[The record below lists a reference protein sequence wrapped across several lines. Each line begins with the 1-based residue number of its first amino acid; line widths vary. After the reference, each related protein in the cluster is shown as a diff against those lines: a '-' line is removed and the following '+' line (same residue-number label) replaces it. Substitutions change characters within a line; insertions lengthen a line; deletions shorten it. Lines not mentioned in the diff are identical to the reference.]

1 MEKRK
6 VDLLY
11 KDITYKIRGAV
22 FTVHKILGSGHKE
35 GIYHKALAL
44 EFKKWGLSFT
54 EEKVTPVIYEGI
66 NVGVYKP
73 DFIVE
78 DKVLIEIKAVPF
90 IIRNHLEQMRHYL
103 SSTNYKLGLL
113 VNFGARRAQ
122 IKRIIY
128 DGAKN

>member
-1 MEKRK
+1 MKKRK

-22 FTVHKILGSGHKE
+22 FAVHKTLGLGHKE
-35 GIYHKALAL
+35 SVYHKALAL

-54 EEKVTPVIYEGI
+54 EEKVIPVIYEGI

-78 DKVLIEIKAVPF
+78 DKILIEIKAVPF
-90 IIRNHLEQMRHYL
+90 IVRNHVEQMRHYL

-128 DGAKN
+128 DKAKN